1 MCRGDVGHCRHW
13 DIGHGNRNLTSGQ
26 DLHLSGRGW
35 TKGRSLSS
43 TFKEVRKERDRER
56 ENTKKGEERER
67 EREIRGMG
75 FNP

>member
-1 MCRGDVGHCRHW
+1 M
-13 DIGHGNRNLTSGQ
+13 
-26 DLHLSGRGW
+26 SGRGW

-67 EREIRGMG
+67 ERDPWDGLQSLAS
-75 FNP
+75 FTTKTVH